1 MFKKAVE
8 AKAQQRLSGADRKK
22 LKRTIRDRFPR
33 ASDAD
38 IDALLPPKAEI
49 TVSKF
54 QNRVHV
60 YGVEGGFPLFF
71 DVDGRGSEIYPTV
84 FALWKLPEMLPY
96 FMLKGGEVSRFV
108 IGGADLMFPGI
119 SVAAEGL
126 PSFSASEPWAVKVP
140 GNPAPIAVGST
151 TMSSAEALKAGL
163 RGKALRIMHY
173 YRDLLWESVEG
184 HYVPNSGF
192 LEDVVLED
200 PSFLASNQPSDS
212 SEGATC
218 ESDVQQSCVNNENTE
233 GSVDV
238 NGAISDACAAS
249 MQNDSENAAK
259 EITTDASDLKS
270 TANVDAAKLDIELL
284 SLSIED
290 VDSHLDRCLLQAL
303 HTTVKD
309 KDLPMPGST
318 LWSNH
323 VLPCRPSGITLDIK
337 KSSHKK
343 LSKWLQAKSST
354 GLITVKEDKY
364 KKEAMLISVNRG
376 HPEYLQFKPEKRLVE
391 KVVQAGDSAAS
402 ESRSQKALEVVEVY
416 KSSVH
421 VNPIFASVGADTG
434 KLYSASEATDIVF
447 KYIEKEN
454 LVKQTKKATVVLDAT
469 LCDALFKGAIKKGS
483 TYPTEI
489 HKKDLGATFINR
501 MQAHHMVTRGGESVV
516 RKGVLKTVQIMTE
529 RRQGN
534 KKVTKVSGLET
545 FLIDPEALASEL
557 QKKFACSTTV
567 AELPGKK
574 GLEVLIQ
581 GGVIDDVARHL
592 LEQYGIPKRYIEVL
606 DKTRK

>member
-126 PSFSASEPWAVKVP
+126 PSFSAGEPWAVKVP

-454 LVKQTKKATVVLDAT
+454 LVKQTNKATVVLDAT